1 MSAGNVPASAYP
13 RRIAMPPDIR
23 RIAPGE
29 SKEYDAAAQ
38 LIAAT
43 FEQCVAHSMDAR
55 GIETF
60 LAYAAAPAL
69 RARDA
74 AGCATYVA
82 YDGGALVGVLHVRDG
97 EHISLFFVR
106 PDRHGQGIGHALIER
121 ADRTT
126 RLASVNSST
135 NAVRSYER
143 YGFKASGP
151 EQVSDGIRFVPMR
164 RAAA

>member
-1 MSAGNVPASAYP
+1 
-13 RRIAMPPDIR
+13 MPLDIR

-82 YDGGALVGVLHVRDG
+82 YDGGTLVGVLHVRDG
-97 EHISLFFVR
+97 EHISLLFVR

-164 RAAA
+164 RDPA